1 MDNLALVVEGHSALN
16 RILPPSSVWG
26 VTRPRDRKR
35 KLVQRPK
42 WIEGINRCHPLQTFG
57 YQRVPNDDLLL
68 RGSRGKKWI
77 DNDLTVLRRVNV
89 DRVVADRNPVHS
101 GE

>member
-68 RGSRGKKWI
+68 RGSRGEEM
-77 DNDLTVLRRVNV
+77 DRQRFDGSSPRQCRSSRR
-89 DRVVADRNPVHS
+89 RPEPRS
-101 GE
+101 FR